1 MIIETRVQYEEIPN
15 GSILYVVLSGDS
27 WEEEVG
33 KSIKCIKL
41 NDKLFELRSHY
52 DFSEHTEK
60 DEFDDFSFIVI
71 QNPGDVLND

>member
-1 MIIETRVQYEEIPN
+1 MIIETRAQYEEIPN

-27 WEEEVG
+27 WEKEVG

-41 NDKLFELRSHY
+41 NDKLFELKPYY
-52 DFSEHTEK
+52 DFGDHAKK

-71 QNPGDVLND
+71 QNPGDILND

>member
-1 MIIETRVQYEEIPN
+1 MIIETRAQYEDIPN

-41 NDKLFELRSHY
+41 NDKLFELRPHY
-52 DFSEHTEK
+52 DFNERTEK
-60 DEFDDFSFIVI
+60 CEFDDFSFIVI